1 MQAFILISSLWST
14 RVLFL
19 QRFLLELQLLQQV
32 VASTPLRLLLAVAVD
47 HLDRGWGRSESLVL
61 SPPHLLFNQR
71 GEDLSLSPRYRYLTT
86 RKSIFA
92 IIKDLLRFPTNLV
105 ELVAI
110 FDIRWALVIKWGFHA
125 F

>member
-1 MQAFILISSLWST
+1 M
-14 RVLFL
+14 LFL